1 MHPEPPNPEPRTP
14 NPYNPFVPTITIAGQ
29 TTHGGAR
36 GLVRTPVTR
45 DLTGDVDIVA
55 HVVAGRQDG
64 PTLLLLSMLHGNEWF
79 SAVVLRELLREL
91 DPATLRG
98 NVIAIPVAN
107 AVAMA
112 TATRCIQ
119 DNADEPD
126 ANRTFGGPYQW
137 LSNQVTRVLSDEF
150 IARSDALIDYH
161 VGDWGAT
168 MADVSYVTDYT
179 NPEVAA
185 RSKAMALAYGFPVL
199 HALTIY
205 SGLRGAR
212 TSLGHAGEKYGI
224 PGIVAE
230 VGGLG
235 WGEPQEQRWIRQ
247 NVDGT
252 LGVMRQLGMLDG
264 VVKPPPRYL
273 HFHEYFRVGPSVGG
287 YLEPSVGLAR
297 QFTEVA
303 KGELLARVHH
313 AMTFEPIEEIRSPG
327 RGIIFYACRSQ
338 MVRPG
343 GWGFGVASLEDS
355 RTRWE
360 AT

>member
-1 MHPEPPNPEPRTP
+1 VSSLTLAG
-14 NPYNPFVPTITIAGQ
+14 TTIAPG
-29 TTHGGAR
+29 TRAI
-36 GLVRTPVTR
+36 VRAPVTR
-45 DLTGDVDIVA
+45 DLTSDVDIVA
-55 HVVAGRQDG
+55 HVVAGSHDG

-79 SAVVLRELLREL
+79 SAVVLRELLNQVE
-91 DPATLRG
+91 PATLRG
-98 NVIAIPVAN
+98 NVVAIPVAN
-107 AVAMA
+107 ATAMA

-137 LSNQVTRVLSDEF
+137 LSNQITRVLSDEF
-150 IARSDALIDYH
+150 LATSDAVIDYH

-168 MADVSYVTDYT
+168 MADVSYVTDYS
-179 NPEVAA
+179 NPDVAE
-185 RSKAMALAYGFPVL
+185 RSKAMALAYGFPVV
-199 HALTIY
+199 HALTIF

-235 WGEPQEQRWIRQ
+235 WGEPQERRWIQ
-247 NVDGT
+247 ANVDGT
-252 LGVMRQLGMLDG
+252 LGVMRQLGMIDG
-264 VVKPPPRYL
+264 PVTRPSRYL
-273 HFHEYFRVGPSVGG
+273 HFYDYFRVGPSAGG
-287 YLEPSVGLAR
+287 YLEPVVGLDR

-303 KGELLARVHH
+303 KGEVLATVCH
-313 AMTFEPIEEIRSPG
+313 AMTFELLEEVRSPG

-343 GWGFGVASLEDS
+343 GWGFGVASLEDP

-360 AT
+360 TTGAGF

>member
-1 MHPEPPNPEPRTP
+1 VPPLTL
-14 NPYNPFVPTITIAGQ
+14 AG
-29 TTHGGAR
+29 HAVAAGHRA
-36 GLVRTPVTR
+36 LVRAPVTR
-45 DLTGDVDIVA
+45 DLTGEVDIVA
-55 HVVAGRQDG
+55 HVVAGQHDG

-79 SAVVLRELLREL
+79 SAVVLRELLAVL
-91 DPATLRG
+91 DPAALRG

-107 AVAMA
+107 APALA

-126 ANRTFGGPYQW
+126 ANRAFGGPYQW
-137 LSNQVTRVLSDEF
+137 LSNQITRVLSEQF
-150 IARSDALIDYH
+150 MAKADAIIDYH

-168 MADVSYVTDYT
+168 MADVSYVTDYRD
-179 NPEVAA
+179 PEVAA
-185 RSKAMALAYGFPVL
+185 KSRAMALAYGFPVV

-212 TSLGHAGEKYGI
+212 TSLGHAGERYGI

-235 WGEPQEQRWIRQ
+235 WGEPQERRWIQQ

-252 LGVMRQLGMLDG
+252 LGVMCLLGMIDG
-264 VVKPPPRYL
+264 AAAPPARYL

-287 YLEPSVGLAR
+287 YLEPVGGLDR

-303 KGELLARVHH
+303 KDEVLARVHH
-313 AMTFEPIEEIRSPG
+313 AMTFELLEEVRSPG
-327 RGIIFYACRSQ
+327 RGVIFYACRSQ

-343 GWGFGVASLEDS
+343 GWAFGVASLEDP
-355 RTRWE
+355 RTEWMTVSVPRV
-360 AT
+360 

>member
-1 MHPEPPNPEPRTP
+1 MASLTLAGS
-14 NPYNPFVPTITIAGQ
+14 TIAAG
-29 TTHGGAR
+29 TRTI
-36 GLVRTPVTR
+36 VRAPVTR

-55 HVVAGRQDG
+55 HVVAGAHEG

-79 SAVVLRELLREL
+79 SALVIRELLSRI
-91 DPATLRG
+91 DAGALRG

-107 AVAMA
+107 APAMA

-137 LSNQVTRVLSDEF
+137 LSNQITRVLSDEF
-150 IARSDALIDYH
+150 MAKCDAIIDYH

-168 MADVSYVTDYT
+168 MADVSYVTDYSRAD
-179 NPEVAA
+179 VAE
-185 RSKAMALAYGFPVL
+185 RSRAMALAYGFPVL
-199 HALTIY
+199 HALTIF

-235 WGEPQEQRWIRQ
+235 WGEPQEQRWIQ
-247 NVDGT
+247 MNVDGT
-252 LGVMRQLGMLDG
+252 MGVMRQLGMIEG
-264 VVKPPPRYL
+264 EAPPPARYL
-273 HFHEYFRVGPSVGG
+273 HFHDYFRVGPSVGG
-287 YLEPSVGLAR
+287 YLEPVVGLDR

-303 KGELLARVHH
+303 KGEVLATVRH
-313 AMTFEPIEEIRSPG
+313 AMTFELLEEIRSPG

-343 GWGFGVASLEDS
+343 GWGFGVASLEDP
-355 RTRWE
+355 RTEWVLS
-360 AT
+360 

>member
-1 MHPEPPNPEPRTP
+1 MSAGSRQILR
-14 NPYNPFVPTITIAGQ
+14 VPVA
-29 TTHGGAR
+29 
-36 GLVRTPVTR
+36 R
-45 DLTGDVDIVA
+45 DLTGDIDIVA
-55 HVVAGRQDG
+55 HVVAGRHDG

-79 SAVVLRELLREL
+79 SAIVLRELLGRL
-91 DPATLRG
+91 DPALLRG

-107 AVAMA
+107 APAMA

-137 LSNQVTRVLSDEF
+137 LSNQITRVLSDEF
-150 IARSDALIDYH
+150 MAKSDAVIDYH

-168 MADVSYVTDYT
+168 MADVSYVADYSA
-179 NPEVAA
+179 PALA
-185 RSKAMALAYGFPVL
+185 GRSKAMALAYGFPVV
-199 HALTIY
+199 HALTIF
-205 SGLRGAR
+205 SGLRGPR
-212 TSLGHAGEKYGI
+212 TSLGHAGERFGI

-235 WGEPQEQRWIRQ
+235 WGEPQERRWIEQ

-252 LGVMRQLGMLDG
+252 LGVMRHLGMLDG
-264 VVKPPPRYL
+264 APAPPARYL
-273 HFHEYFRVGPSVGG
+273 HFFDYFRVGPSVGG
-287 YLEPSVGLAR
+287 YLEPVVGLER

-303 KGELLARVHH
+303 RGELLATVRQ
-313 AMTFEPIEEIRSPG
+313 AMTFELLEEIRSPG

-343 GWGFGVASLEDS
+343 GWGFGVASLEDP
-355 RTRWE
+355 RTGWVE
-360 AT
+360 QGATP

>member
-1 MHPEPPNPEPRTP
+1 VGSLTLAGS
-14 NPYNPFVPTITIAGQ
+14 TIPA
-29 TTHGGAR
+29 GAR
-36 GLVRTPVTR
+36 AIVRAPVAR

-55 HVVAGRQDG
+55 HVVAGAHDG

-79 SAVVLRELLREL
+79 SAVVIRELLSRI
-91 DPATLRG
+91 DPAVLRG
-98 NVIAIPVAN
+98 NLVAIPVAN
-107 AVAMA
+107 APAMA

-137 LSNQVTRVLSDEF
+137 LSNQITRVLSDEF
-150 IARSDALIDYH
+150 MAKSDAVVDYH

-168 MADVSYVTDYT
+168 MADVSYVTDYSD
-179 NPEVAA
+179 PGVAA

-199 HALTIY
+199 HALTIF
-205 SGLRGAR
+205 SGLRGPR

-235 WGEPQEQRWIRQ
+235 WGEPQERRWIQ
-247 NVDGT
+247 MNVDGT
-252 LGVMRQLGMLDG
+252 MGVMRQLGMIDG
-264 VVKPPPRYL
+264 AVAPPPRYL
-273 HFHEYFRVGPSVGG
+273 HFHDYFRVGPSVGG
-287 YLEPSVGLAR
+287 YLEPLVGLDR

-303 KGELLARVHH
+303 KGEVLATVRH
-313 AMTFEPIEEIRSPG
+313 AMTFELLEEIRSPG

-355 RTRWE
+355 RTEWVGVP
-360 AT
+360 

>member
-1 MHPEPPNPEPRTP
+1 MPS
-14 NPYNPFVPTITIAGQ
+14 ITIARQ
-29 TTHGGAR
+29 TVAAGTTAI
-36 GLVRTPVTR
+36 VRAPVTK
-45 DLTGDVDIVA
+45 DLTGDVEIVA
-55 HVVAGRQDG
+55 HVVAGAHDG

-79 SAVVLRELLREL
+79 SAVILRALLRGL
-91 DPATLRG
+91 DPAALRG
-98 NVIAIPVAN
+98 TVIAVPVAN
-107 AVAMA
+107 ATAMA

-137 LSNQVTRVLSDEF
+137 LSNQITRVLSAEF
-150 IARSDALIDYH
+150 LSKSDALIDYH

-179 NPEVAA
+179 APGLSE
-185 RSKAMALAYGFPVL
+185 RSKGMALAYGFPVL

-205 SGLRGAR
+205 SGLRGSR
-212 TSLGHAGEKYGI
+212 TSLGHAGERYGI

-235 WGEPQEQRWIRQ
+235 WGEPQEQRWVQQ

-252 LGVMRQLGMLDG
+252 IGVMRQLGMLDG
-264 VVKPPPRYL
+264 PVAPPTRYL

-287 YLEPSVGLAR
+287 YLEPAVGLDR
-297 QFTEVA
+297 QFTEVNR
-303 KGELLARVHH
+303 GELLARVHH
-313 AMTFEPIEEIRSPG
+313 AMTFELIEEVRSPG
-327 RGIIFYACRSQ
+327 PGVIFYACRSH

-343 GWGFGVASLEDS
+343 AWGFGVASLDDP
-355 RTRWE
+355 RTEWVE
-360 AT
+360 P

>member
-1 MHPEPPNPEPRTP
+1 MGALTLAGSTVAPGRRT
-14 NPYNPFVPTITIAGQ
+14 I
-29 TTHGGAR
+29 
-36 GLVRTPVTR
+36 VRAPVTR

-55 HVVAGRQDG
+55 HAVAGARDG

-79 SAVVLRELLREL
+79 SAVVIRDLLDRI

-107 AVAMA
+107 APAMA

-137 LSNQVTRVLSDEF
+137 LSNQITRVLSDEF
-150 IARSDALIDYH
+150 MATCDAVVDYH

-168 MADVSYVTDYT
+168 MADVSYVTDYS
-179 NPEVAA
+179 NPDVAA
-185 RSKAMALAYGFPVL
+185 RSRAMALAYGFPVL
-199 HALTIY
+199 HALTIF
-205 SGLRGAR
+205 SGLRGPR

-224 PGIVAE
+224 PGIVAG

-235 WGEPQEQRWIRQ
+235 WGEPQERRWIQ
-247 NVDGT
+247 MNVDGT
-252 LGVMRQLGMLDG
+252 MGVMRQLGLIEG
-264 VVKPPPRYL
+264 EVKPPARYL
-273 HFHEYFRVGPSVGG
+273 HFHDYFRVGPTVGG
-287 YLEPSVGLAR
+287 YLEPVVGLDR

-303 KGELLARVHH
+303 KGEVLATVRH
-313 AMTFEPIEEIRSPG
+313 AMTFELLEEIRSPG

-343 GWGFGVASLEDS
+343 GWGFGVASLEDP
-355 RTRWE
+355 RTTWVSGPKGV
-360 AT
+360 